1 MMPNPA
7 EATIRISIST
17 SSPAAA
23 TVRADRFATK
33 AKQTEG
39 LEGLPGQGEKGV
51 DAWGGGRGKSMDEG
65 RRWGVGWR
73 LK

>member
-1 MMPNPA
+1 MPNPA
-7 EATIRISIST
+7 AATIRISIST
-17 SSPAAA
+17 SSPPAA

-51 DAWGGGRGKSMDEG
+51 DAWVADVERAWMRGGDGAWHGG
-65 RRWGVGWR
+65 
-73 LK
+73 

>member
-1 MMPNPA
+1 MMANPA
-7 EATIRISIST
+7 AANIRISTST
-17 SSPAAA
+17 SSPPAA
-23 TVRADRFATK
+23 TVRGDRFATK
-33 AKQTEG
+33 TKQTEG

-65 RRWGVGWR
+65 RRWGR